1 MKSITAK
8 IIDPIGI
15 HARPASQIAQEASKF
30 QSKVEI
36 KANSKSANA
45 RSIIN
50 IMALGIKKDTE
61 IELVVDGPDE
71 ETALSS
77 LVDLMKKESLIK

>member
-1 MKSITAK
+1 MKSITTK

-61 IELVVDGPDE
+61 IELIVDGPDE
-71 ETALSS
+71 ENAISA

>member
-1 MKSITAK
+1 MKSIKAK

-71 ETALSS
+71 DVALST

>member
-15 HARPASQIAQEASKF
+15 HARPASQIAQEATKF

-71 ETALSS
+71 EAALTS